1 MDYFTKDT
9 NKDLSSCQYIKFSVV
24 VDSKG
29 RISLPS
35 VVRKSLGIGISDKLD
50 LFLLTSQS
58 KILIVKNGCDGV
70 IGNTLGCG
78 PDIPRSNRGRGPK
91 KVK

>member
-1 MDYFTKDT
+1 MDYFTKNA

-35 VVRKSLGIGISDKLD
+35 DIRKTLGINISDKLD
-50 LFLLTSQS
+50 LLLLTSQN
-58 KILIVKNGCDGV
+58 KILLCKNGCDGV
-70 IGNTLGCG
+70 IGNILGCG
-78 PDIPRSNRGRGPK
+78 PDKNRGDKNVR
-91 KVK
+91 